1 VILQCCNQNS
11 GLSYENMYLTITYTV
26 YIIYSLL
33 HLGYGTY
40 LKPDINML
48 ACTDTDP
55 VLVSGPILLISV
67 SVKNASHQNMKLR
80 MKREAVFR
88 NILNCANRMTQ
99 NSSVHFLRR
108 LCQRKAANKVK

>member
-11 GLSYENMYLTITYTV
+11 GLSYENMWITYTV

-33 HLGYGTY
+33 HLGYGAY
-40 LKPDINML
+40 LKQDINMV

-67 SVKNASHQNMKLR
+67 SVKNASHQSMKAH
-80 MKREAVFR
+80 MIA
-88 NILNCANRMTQ
+88 
-99 NSSVHFLRR
+99 H
-108 LCQRKAANKVK
+108 